1 MSKTEE
7 LRAIIS
13 QLFDAAADKETI
25 QKAAVVSSKIDE
37 IEAEQKA
44 SQDDYNK
51 LLTDYKDVVIHSS
64 FKPLNNSDKGADG
77 PSTGFDANDAFK
89 AAFGVEVRKNADD

>member
-1 MSKTEE
+1 MSFTSE
-7 LRAIIS
+7 LRDLIS

-44 SQDDYNK
+44 SQENYNN
-51 LLTDYKDVVIHSS
+51 LLKDYKDVVLHTS
-64 FKPLNNSDKGADG
+64 FKPLNASDKGADG
-77 PSTGFDANDAFK
+77 PTASLDPNQAFEEALK
-89 AAFGVEVRKNADD
+89 QAMNQKQ

>member
-1 MSKTEE
+1 MSFTSE
-7 LRAIIS
+7 LRQLIS

-44 SQDDYNK
+44 SQENYNN
-51 LLTDYKDVVIHSS
+51 LLKDYKDVVLHTS
-64 FKPLNNSDKGADG
+64 FKPLNASDKGADG
-77 PSTGFDANDAFK
+77 PTANLDPNQAFEEALK
-89 AAFGVEVRKNADD
+89 QAMNQKQ

>member
-1 MSKTEE
+1 MSFTSE
-7 LRAIIS
+7 LRDLIS

-44 SQDDYNK
+44 SQENYNN
-51 LLTDYKDVVIHSS
+51 LLKDYKDVVLHTS
-64 FKPLNNSDKGADG
+64 FKPLNASDKGADG
-77 PSTGFDANDAFK
+77 PTANLDPNQAFEEALK
-89 AAFGVEVRKNADD
+89 QAMNQKQ